1 MNETAA
7 PRLSRFDSRVNEL
20 LARMTLREKIGQMC
34 QQNLGG
40 PPSPAQQSAVA
51 QGMVG
56 SFLNARKED
65 RNELQRIA
73 VEKSRLG
80 IPIIFGRDVIHGFRT
95 IFPIPVGQASSF
107 DPELVERAAQVAAR
121 EAASQGVDWTFAP
134 MVDVTRE
141 PRWGR
146 IAEGPG
152 EDPYL
157 ASCLG
162 AAMVR
167 GFQGTDLT
175 HPERVAACAK
185 HFAGYGAVEAG
196 KDYNTTP
203 VPEQLLRE
211 LYLPPFKACVDAGAA
226 TLMSAFTD
234 LNGVPA
240 SGNRLLL
247 RQVLREEWGFE
258 GFVVSDWASIW
269 EMLNHG
275 LCETNRDAAETA
287 VKAGLNME
295 MATTCYL
302 DELEKLVNDG
312 KLDERELDDL
322 VRQILRVKFACG
334 LFENPYR
341 DVHDRVLLAPEHRE
355 VAHALAT
362 ESAVLLK
369 NDGALPLGEA
379 AKVAVIGTLAESG
392 IDHLGCW
399 AYDGKAEETV
409 TALTAL
415 RERLGDRVSFTP
427 GLPSPR
433 STDTS
438 GFTAA
443 FDALAAADVG
453 LVFVGEDWALSG
465 EARCRAFI
473 DLPGAQA
480 ELVEVL
486 ASAGKPIVLVVMTG
500 RPLTLG
506 PLLEHASAVLWA
518 WHPGTMGGAAVAD
531 LLTGAANPS
540 GKLPVTIPRT
550 LGQVPIYYAKKNGGR
565 PPKSEE
571 DQGIPL
577 GSPLDP
583 KDFSISHMDVETSPE
598 FPFGFGLSY
607 TSFEYRELTLSQR
620 EIARDESLTVSFEL
634 VNTGKVEGTEV
645 AQLYLRDLV
654 ASVTRPVRELKRFAR
669 VKLAPGE
676 RRRVEFQLGTED
688 LAFVGQD
695 MKRRVEPGRFHL
707 FVGGSSRATLQ
718 AEFSLR

>member
-1 MNETAA
+1 VNDSAA
-7 PRLSRFDSRVNEL
+7 SRLSRFDPRVNEL
-20 LARMTLREKIGQMC
+20 IARMTLEEKIGQMC

-40 PPSPAQQSAVA
+40 APSPEQRQAIAE
-51 QGMVG
+51 GRVG

-73 VEKSRLG
+73 VEESRLG
-80 IPIIFGRDVIHGFRT
+80 IPLIFGRDVIHGFRT
-95 IFPIPVGQASSF
+95 IFPIPLAQASSF
-107 DPELVERAAQVAAR
+107 DPELVERAAEVAAR

-146 IAEGPG
+146 VAEGPG

-167 GFQGTDLT
+167 GFQGKDLT
-175 HPERVAACAK
+175 HPERLAACAK

-196 KDYNTTP
+196 KDYNNTFI
-203 VPEQLLRE
+203 PEQLLRE
-211 LYLPPFKACVDAGAA
+211 LHLPAFKACVDAGAL

-240 SGNRLLL
+240 SGNELLL
-247 RQVLREEWGFE
+247 RKVLREEWGFE

-269 EMLNHG
+269 EMISHG
-275 LCETNRDAAETA
+275 FCETSRDAAEVA

-295 MATTCYL
+295 MATTCYQ
-302 DELEKLVNDG
+302 DELEKLVTDG
-312 KLDERELDDL
+312 KIEESTLDEL

-334 LFENPYR
+334 LFENPYK
-341 DVHDRVLLAPEHRE
+341 DIHDRVLLAPEHRE
-355 VAHALAT
+355 VARALAT

-369 NDGALPLGEA
+369 NDGTLPLSGA
-379 AKVAVIGTLAESG
+379 SRLAVIGPLSASG

-399 AYDGKAEETV
+399 AYDGKAEDTV
-409 TALTAL
+409 TALDAL
-415 RERLGDRVSFTP
+415 RERFGERLSFSP
-427 GLPSPR
+427 GLSSPR
-433 STDTS
+433 STDQA
-438 GFTAA
+438 GFAAA
-443 FDALAAADVG
+443 FDALSAADVG
-453 LVFVGEDWALSG
+453 IVFVGEDWALSG

-486 ASAGKPIVLVVMTG
+486 AAAGKPLVLVVMTG

-506 PLLEHASAVLWA
+506 PLLRHASAVLWA
-518 WHPGTMGGAAVAD
+518 WHPGTMGGPAIAD
-531 LLTGAANPS
+531 LLTGAAVPS
-540 GKLPVTIPRT
+540 GKLPITIPRT
-550 LGQVPIYYAKKNGGR
+550 VGQVPIYYAKKNGGR

-607 TSFEYRELTLSQR
+607 TTFEYRDLELSKQ
-620 EIARDESLTVSFEL
+620 EITTSESLGVSFEL
-634 VNTGKVEGTEV
+634 ANTGGVEATEV

-654 ASVTRPVRELKRFAR
+654 ATVTRPVRELKRFAR

-676 RRRVEFQLGTED
+676 RRRVTFELLAED
-688 LAFVGQD
+688 LAFVGPD
-695 MKRRVEPGRFHL
+695 MKRCVEPGRFQI
-707 FVGGSSRATLQ
+707 FAGGSSRATLT
-718 AEFSLR
+718 AEFTLR

>member
-1 MNETAA
+1 VNDSAA
-7 PRLSRFDSRVNEL
+7 ARLSRFDSRVNEL

-40 PPSPAQQSAVA
+40 PPTPQHQSAVA
-51 QGMVG
+51 EGMVG

-95 IFPIPVGQASSF
+95 IFPIPLAQASSF
-107 DPELVERAAQVAAR
+107 DPELVERAAEVAAR

-175 HPERVAACAK
+175 HPERLAACAK

-240 SGNRLLL
+240 SGNELLL

-275 LCETNRDAAETA
+275 LCETNRDAAEVA

-295 MATTCYL
+295 MATSCYL
-302 DELEKLVNDG
+302 EELEKLVNDG
-312 KLDERELDDL
+312 KLEESALDDL
-322 VRQILRVKFACG
+322 VRQILRVKFARG

-355 VAHALAT
+355 VARTLAT

-369 NDGALPLGEA
+369 NDGALPLRDG
-379 AKVAVIGTLAESG
+379 AKVAVIGTLADSG

-409 TALTAL
+409 TALAAL

-443 FDALAAADVG
+443 LDALAAADVG

-480 ELVEVL
+480 ELVEAL
-486 ASAGKPIVLVVMTG
+486 ATAKKPIVLVVMTG

-506 PLLEHASAVLWA
+506 PLLSHASAVLWA
-518 WHPGTMGGAAVAD
+518 WHPGTMGGPAVAD
-531 LLTGAANPS
+531 LLTGASVPS

-607 TSFEYRELTLSQR
+607 TTFEYRELTLSKR
-620 EIARDESLTVSFEL
+620 EIAQNESLTVSFEL
-634 VNTGKVEGTEV
+634 VNTGKVGGTEV

-707 FVGGSSRATLQ
+707 FVGGSSKAALQ
-718 AEFSLR
+718 GEFALR